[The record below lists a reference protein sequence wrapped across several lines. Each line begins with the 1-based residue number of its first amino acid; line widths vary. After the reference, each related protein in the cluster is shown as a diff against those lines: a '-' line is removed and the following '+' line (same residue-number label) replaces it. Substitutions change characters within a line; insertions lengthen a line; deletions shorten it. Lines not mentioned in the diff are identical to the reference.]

1 MDEISIKSLIL
12 AAPLVYRKD
21 DSLCFPAYDA
31 VRGEVLFHMVLDPVQ
46 SRSIEPDRTAFPG
59 RLVAAG
65 YAATPEE
72 EGEGRLELPEGT
84 YFFAQVRES
93 PDGETVDTE
102 TLIDMMIEV
111 QKEGLWERASL
122 NECLYIRRLF
132 EDGRAVTQIFR
143 PLLEKMCI

>member
-1 MDEISIKSLIL
+1 MDEISIKRLIL

-21 DSLCFPAYDA
+21 DALCFPAYGA
-31 VRGEVLFHMVLDPVQ
+31 VRGEVLFRMVLDPVQ

-65 YAATPEE
+65 YAAAPEK
-72 EGEGRLELPEGT
+72 EGAGRLELPARA

-93 PDGETVDTE
+93 PSRETIDTE
-102 TLIDMMIEV
+102 TLIDMMIKV

-122 NECLYIRRLF
+122 DACLYIRRLF

-143 PLLEKMCI
+143 PLSEKMGI